1 MSGIPAEWRR
11 HRVRALLVVAV
22 VVVPMIYQYHVSARV
37 VFSPPSLQISVH
49 PWSFRTLGSKV
60 RLADKHVTLCVV
72 NTIQY

>member
-22 VVVPMIYQYHVSARV
+22 VVVPMIYPYHVSS
-37 VFSPPSLQISVH
+37 FSPSSLQISVH